1 MLEKNQIIYRNSE
14 ILVNEV
20 GGETV
25 MMSIENGTYYGMNPT
40 GNYIWNLLQEESSI
54 EELLVKLSNTYNLSE
69 DQCQKEVLPF
79 VQTMIDEKIL
89 LKKD

>member
-1 MLEKNQIIYRNSE
+1 MLEKNQIIYRNSK
-14 ILVNEV
+14 ILVNQV
-20 GGETV
+20 DGETV

-54 EELLVKLSNTYNLSE
+54 EELLLKLSNTYNLSE

>member
-20 GGETV
+20 DGETV

-54 EELLVKLSNTYNLSE
+54 EELLLKLSNTYNLSE